1 VSFISATRGWVL
13 GAGRCADCAALRE
26 TRDGGA
32 TWTALPRPPAPLG
45 YYTSNAATGVT
56 QVAFANAASGFLYG
70 PMLLATSDGG
80 RTWKRESLPP
90 VQDLAISDGYA
101 YALTAAAAGTPER
114 IWRTVI
120 GSGNWTML
128 PVPRGPEP
136 DNPSLIYASGGTLVL
151 LRQGFTG
158 PAATSTAA
166 TAGGLWLS
174 TDHGMTWRARA
185 VPCTGR
191 DGGGASVLSIALG
204 HPDAWLLDCFDD
216 EQSSQEQNT
225 QHHLFGTVNAG
236 LSWVRLPD
244 PSRHNE
250 PDALADNGS
259 GHAFLAT
266 EGTSDTLLGTFDG
279 GLRWSVLISSGGSFS
294 GWSGPIFLTPST
306 GFVVGPTHYL
316 PEHLYRTKDG
326 GRSWQVVRF

>member
-1 VSFISATRGWVL
+1 V
-13 GAGRCADCAALRE
+13 
-26 TRDGGA
+26 
-32 TWTALPRPPAPLG
+32 TWQA
-45 YYTSNAATGVT
+45 
-56 QVAFANAASGFLYG
+56 
-70 PMLLATSDGG
+70 
-80 RTWKRESLPP
+80 
-90 VQDLAISDGYA
+90 
-101 YALTAAAAGTPER
+101 
-114 IWRTVI
+114 RTV
-120 GSGNWTML
+120 
-128 PVPRGPEP
+128 
-136 DNPSLIYASGGTLVL
+136 
-151 LRQGFTG
+151 
-158 PAATSTAA
+158 
-166 TAGGLWLS
+166 
-174 TDHGMTWRARA
+174 
-185 VPCTGR
+185 PCVGD

-204 HPDAWLLDCFDD
+204 HPDAWLLDCFDN

-236 LSWVRLPD
+236 LTWVRLPD

-294 GWSGPIFLTPST
+294 GWSGPIFRTAST